1 MRKDLQTID
10 QELRTKLAIRLA
22 SVTNRT
28 KETRKFGLYINTILE
43 VIRDPKKRATE
54 ATYEKLVR
62 FANNDP
68 LTKKVPTKGAQSKN
82 TTDTISQPL
91 VKFKSMGGI
100 TPDQRVTAT
109 DAALEDHSNGS
120 DFTLLAEQVKAL
132 KTLFE
137 LNRDLTQQLMM
148 RVDNATKSM
157 RESEDIGLKNFER
170 QSKAF
175 NARLTDLEKQFDT
188 LLKRHEYQN
197 KQNKDIEDRLKKI
210 EIKEWPTK
218 IK

>member
-1 MRKDLQTID
+1 
-10 QELRTKLAIRLA
+10 
-22 SVTNRT
+22 
-28 KETRKFGLYINTILE
+28 
-43 VIRDPKKRATE
+43 
-54 ATYEKLVR
+54 
-62 FANNDP
+62 
-68 LTKKVPTKGAQSKN
+68 
-82 TTDTISQPL
+82 
-91 VKFKSMGGI
+91 
-100 TPDQRVTAT
+100 
-109 DAALEDHSNGS
+109 
-120 DFTLLAEQVKAL
+120 
-132 KTLFE
+132 
-137 LNRDLTQQLMM
+137 MM

-218 IK
+218 LK